1 MTMKKT
7 LIASAVMASIFI
19 APAAFA
25 FKEYP
30 AGEPVTMNEME
41 LAAVYLQPID
51 MERAAW
57 AYRQQKPMFT
67 LKRIST
73 L

>member
-1 MTMKKT
+1 
-7 LIASAVMASIFI
+7 MASIFI

-25 FKEYP
+25 FKEYT

-51 MERAAW
+51 MEPRG
-57 AYRQQKPMFT
+57 MG
-67 LKRIST
+67 
-73 L
+73 

>member
-30 AGEPVTMNEME
+30 GR
-41 LAAVYLQPID
+41 
-51 MERAAW
+51 RACHHE
-57 AYRQQKPMFT
+57 
-67 LKRIST
+67 
-73 L
+73 

>member
-30 AGEPVTMNEME
+30 AGEPVTMNEMSWRPFTCNR
-41 LAAVYLQPID
+41 LIWN
-51 MERAAW
+51 RAAW

>member
-51 MERAAW
+51 MEPRGM

>member
-30 AGEPVTMNEME
+30 AGEPGD
-41 LAAVYLQPID
+41 AANLLI
-51 MERAAW
+51 
-57 AYRQQKPMFT
+57 
-67 LKRIST
+67 
-73 L
+73 

>member
-25 FKEYP
+25 FK
-30 AGEPVTMNEME
+30 
-41 LAAVYLQPID
+41 
-51 MERAAW
+51 
-57 AYRQQKPMFT
+57 
-67 LKRIST
+67 
-73 L
+73 

>member
-25 FKEYP
+25 LKS
-30 AGEPVTMNEME
+30 T
-41 LAAVYLQPID
+41 
-51 MERAAW
+51 
-57 AYRQQKPMFT
+57 RQASLSP
-67 LKRIST
+67 
-73 L
+73 

>member
-1 MTMKKT
+1 
-7 LIASAVMASIFI
+7 MASIFI

-25 FKEYP
+25 LKEYP

-51 MERAAW
+51 MEPRGMGL
-57 AYRQQKPMFT
+57 P
-67 LKRIST
+67 LSLIHI
-73 L
+73 